1 MRWLRTELIPALLLG
16 TACAGQ
22 PAAQSPRP
30 DPAVADQ
37 LAVLATAVVESDGGT
52 AQSDTLFAAD
62 AEVIADGHRRSG
74 SPRFAGVG
82 ERGRVVVGSTRV
94 DLVGE
99 FAWAVLRYQWLSAD
113 ENIINEG
120 QATLVLLRQPGTRSW
135 RVVHAHSSQSR

>member
-22 PAAQSPRP
+22 PAARSPRP
-30 DPAVADQ
+30 DPAVADR

-113 ENIINEG
+113 ENIINAG
-120 QATLVLLRQPGTRSW
+120 QATLVLVRQPGTRSW

>member
-16 TACAGQ
+16 VACAGQ
-22 PAAQSPRP
+22 PAARSPLP
-30 DPAVADQ
+30 DPVEADQ
-37 LAVLATAVVESDGGT
+37 LAVLAAAVLEADGGT

-62 AEVIADGHRRSG
+62 AEIIADGHRRTG

-120 QATLVLLRQPGTRSW
+120 QATLVLMRQPGVRSW

>member
-16 TACAGQ
+16 VACAGP
-22 PAAQSPRP
+22 PAVRSPLP
-30 DPAVADQ
+30 DPVEADQ
-37 LAVLATAVVESDGGT
+37 LAVLAAAVLEADGGT

-62 AEVIADGHRRSG
+62 AEIIADGHRRTG

-120 QATLVLLRQPGTRSW
+120 QATLVLMRQPGVRSW

>member
-1 MRWLRTELIPALLLG
+1 MRWPRTELVGVLLLG
-16 TACAGQ
+16 AACAGQ
-22 PAAQSPRP
+22 PAVRRPLP
-30 DPAVADQ
+30 DPAEADR
-37 LAVLATAVVESDGGT
+37 LAVLATAALESDGGT
-52 AQSDTLFAAD
+52 AQGDSLFAPE
-62 AEVIADGHRRSG
+62 AEIIADGHRRTG

-120 QATLVLLRQPGTRSW
+120 QATLVLMRQPATRLW
-135 RVVHAHSSQSR
+135 LVVHAHSSRSH

>member
-1 MRWLRTELIPALLLG
+1 M
-16 TACAGQ
+16 
-22 PAAQSPRP
+22 
-30 DPAVADQ
+30 
-37 LAVLATAVVESDGGT
+37 
-52 AQSDTLFAAD
+52 
-62 AEVIADGHRRSG
+62 
-74 SPRFAGVG
+74 
-82 ERGRVVVGSTRV
+82 GSTRV